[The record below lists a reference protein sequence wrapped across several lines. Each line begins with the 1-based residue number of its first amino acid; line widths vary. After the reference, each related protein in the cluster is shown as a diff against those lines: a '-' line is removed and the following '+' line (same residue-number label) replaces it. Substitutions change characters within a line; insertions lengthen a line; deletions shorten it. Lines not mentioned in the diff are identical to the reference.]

1 MGWGQGQQGRRVLSL
16 LTWMQ
21 RTDHSSSLGWYR
33 TRPSL
38 LETPLI
44 AVQGVH
50 QRSKAGQM
58 VPWSA
63 WSVLTTDETWARA
76 SDEA

>member
-1 MGWGQGQQGRRVLSL
+1 MWMPKRVR
-16 LTWMQ
+16 W
-21 RTDHSSSLGWYR
+21 SSLGWYR

-44 AVQGVH
+44 AVQGVS
-50 QRSKAGQM
+50 QLSKAGQM